1 MEKLHGRWEI
11 GGKMVEWRVKREKR
25 SRSDTYRFA
34 DPNETGRKRA
44 SIAGV
49 QPEGVEIWP
58 RRVFPPVSRGF
69 PIFPGR
75 NVGRWVGSLQTIRSK
90 IFTAN
95 PISLLRHGSPRGVEA
110 AVVAAVAAL
119 QTRGMA
125 AACSRKPINLYV
137 CPPISSSFAISPYGK
152 IFYVV
157 PTFICDRDFI
167 FISALGLIR
176 DRVIRVWAQPL
187 RLFLS
192 LSLSFYSSPFLSVHS
207 SGSISVSVK
216 PFETIWLNNRC
227 WLCVLIELRVV
238 WPV

>member
-1 MEKLHGRWEI
+1 MEDERSVGKWWNGEWNARRGVEVTRI
-11 GGKMVEWRVKREKR
+11 GSLTQMRQEESARVSQGCSQRGW
-25 SRSDTYRFA
+25 RSDPDEFF
-34 DPNETGRKRA
+34 
-44 SIAGV
+44 
-49 QPEGVEIWP
+49 
-58 RRVFPPVSRGF
+58 RR
-69 PIFPGR
+69 FPGDFLFFP
-75 NVGRWVGSLQTIRSK
+75 VVTSGGGSVVCRQFAVKFLQPT
-90 IFTAN
+90 

-176 DRVIRVWAQPL
+176 DRVIRVWA
-187 RLFLS
+187 
-192 LSLSFYSSPFLSVHS
+192 
-207 SGSISVSVK
+207 
-216 PFETIWLNNRC
+216 
-227 WLCVLIELRVV
+227 
-238 WPV
+238 